1 MSFALNPKPH
11 DSGRLAMWLQP
22 SLSQRFGVFNR
33 HWKIHGH
40 CGESKVAVTS
50 VESNLKGSKWR
61 SGAAIAEMGQ
71 DSLFV
76 ESLVTATQNAF
87 KWLLH
92 MFALPFY
99 FGSWHVL
106 TTIWSQVLAARNLRS
121 QSHSPGF
128 WRGLAASIA
137 IFRAF
142 LSLLQ
147 VYHNNIQVLSFF
159 DFRWFEIFEEPRN
172 VSDRGI
178 QELQKKQKEPL
189 WKCTS
194 VWIKHAK
201 TEIASEA
208 KDITEHRPLRS
219 MYHTVVVYLDILTVT
234 VTCFNLQ
241 RIQFSHVLCVCDLEE
256 YTTIEY
262 IALVLWSQL
271 FPSRV
276 AVSCP
281 APKLH
286 VSMQEDIIVCPQLL
300 STSSNSNYVEKYLS
314 LGASCLEKHV
324 ILTISRLAEW
334 MQMSLAY
341 CAWVQRHYSL
351 FLLVWVTRGSLLNVM
366 STLPFNHLAAEHRF
380 KAMSQ
385 SAWTSQ
391 LSANIQRSKNLWQT
405 LLLLAQR
412 RRVWSCNHHKFL
424 PIPSISIITS

>member
-1 MSFALNPKPH
+1 MFARLCTVLCAYKSLLSGKMLTPIEPCFSPTVHPRWWVHSCSKSERRHESAFAGSVLRWQTFLDLEMRTPCFRLEAYEAYRTRTASGFGGRNPMIFGEAWHFDKLNVGRETIDSIVPPGALFSNPKLKCPLRSTQKLH
-11 DSGRLAMWLQP
+11 DSGRLAMWLQR

-33 HWKIHGH
+33 HWKIHWH
-40 CGESKVAVTS
+40 CGESKAAVTS

-106 TTIWSQVLAARNLRS
+106 TTISSQVLAARNLRS

-142 LSLLQ
+142 PLLH
-147 VYHNNIQVLSFF
+147 VYHNNVQVLSFF
-159 DFRWFEIFEEPRN
+159 DFRWFENFEEPRN

-219 MYHTVVVYLDILTVT
+219 MYHTVVAYLDILT

-241 RIQFSHVLCVCDLEE
+241 RIQFSHVLCVCVWLGRIYYYRIYSFGLMES
-256 YTTIEY
+256 I
-262 IALVLWSQL
+262 VSKQ
-271 FPSRV
+271 SR
-276 AVSCP
+276 
-281 APKLH
+281 
-286 VSMQEDIIVCPQLL
+286 
-300 STSSNSNYVEKYLS
+300 
-314 LGASCLEKHV
+314 G
-324 ILTISRLAEW
+324 
-334 MQMSLAY
+334 
-341 CAWVQRHYSL
+341 
-351 FLLVWVTRGSLLNVM
+351 
-366 STLPFNHLAAEHRF
+366 
-380 KAMSQ
+380 
-385 SAWTSQ
+385 
-391 LSANIQRSKNLWQT
+391 
-405 LLLLAQR
+405 
-412 RRVWSCNHHKFL
+412 
-424 PIPSISIITS
+424 